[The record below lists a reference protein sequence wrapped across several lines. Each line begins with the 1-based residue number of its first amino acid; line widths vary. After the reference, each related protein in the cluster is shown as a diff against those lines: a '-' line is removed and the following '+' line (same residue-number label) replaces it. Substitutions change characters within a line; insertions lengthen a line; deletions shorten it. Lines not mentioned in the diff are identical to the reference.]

1 MNWNR
6 LSHTPGQSLQID
18 LAYWNSWFKQVYR
31 ENSITLSYH
40 FGVKN
45 TGHVLV
51 FMCLEVLAIMLV
63 LALAG
68 CCCFC
73 RWLEVSMKGNVAQ
86 LSSSKAL
93 INAQYHLRIVK

>member
-1 MNWNR
+1 M
-6 LSHTPGQSLQID
+6 
-18 LAYWNSWFKQVYR
+18 
-31 ENSITLSYH
+31 
-40 FGVKN
+40 
-45 TGHVLV
+45 
-51 FMCLEVLAIMLV
+51 FMCLVVLAIMLV